1 MSEHNVRKKMNNFIT
16 QELLDYLKIKFG
28 IVGFNG
34 PMGDAIQAL
43 VQAAPTDLSILITGE
58 TGTGKE
64 VFANAIHGLSK
75 RKTKP
80 FVSVNCGAIPE
91 TLLESELFGHE
102 KGAYT
107 SADSSRKGFFETAD
121 KGTIFL
127 DEIGEMPFGT
137 QVKLLRILESGEF
150 SRLGSSDVKKV
161 DVRIIAATNRNLE
174 LEVQKGNF
182 RQDLYFRLKN
192 VHIQLPSLN
201 DHRED
206 IAILLDYYIERISKK
221 LGIHAHPVDRDTVDL
236 LKIQNWSGNVREF
249 RNLIETVITLEKS
262 SDISPKILRKY
273 LTPAL
278 PPAKEFAPNL
288 YSPARIEDSGPKESE
303 LGLIFRTLLELQNNL
318 TEVKHMVSSVKSDL
332 NELRDDFEK
341 MQYEYSVID
350 EKETETNNLE
360 EMTLDEIEKIII
372 QKVLEKF
379 EGNRRKAA
387 DSLGISERTLYR
399 KLTAWNIN

>member
-1 MSEHNVRKKMNNFIT
+1 MNNFIT
-16 QELLDYLKIKFG
+16 QELIDFLKIKFG

-34 PMGDAIQAL
+34 PMADAIHSLIQS
-43 VQAAPTDLSILITGE
+43 APTDLSVLITGE

-75 RKTKP
+75 RKNKP

-127 DEIGEMPFGT
+127 DEIGEMPYGT

-150 SRLGSSDVKKV
+150 SRLGSSELKKV

-174 LEVQKGNF
+174 LEVQKNNF
-182 RQDLYFRLKN
+182 RQDLFYRLKN

-201 DHRED
+201 EHIED
-206 IAILLDYYIERISKK
+206 IPILLDYFIEKISKK
-221 LGIHAHPVDRDTVDL
+221 LSITAYPIDRDTVEL
-236 LKIQNWSGNVREF
+236 LKMQNWIGNVREF
-249 RNLIETVITLEKS
+249 KNLIETMITLEKT
-262 SDISPKILRKY
+262 SDITPKILRKY

-278 PPAKEFAPNL
+278 PPATEFAQNPNV
-288 YSPARIEDSGPKESE
+288 PVRIKDNHESE
-303 LGLIFRTLLELQNNL
+303 LSLIFRTLLELQNNL
-318 TEVKHMVSSVKSDL
+318 NEVKHIVVETRK
-332 NELRDDFEK
+332 ELRDLADEVDK
-341 MQYEYSVID
+341 MQYEYKVIED
-350 EKETETNNLE
+350 KEIDVSSFDN
-360 EMTLDEIEKIII
+360 MTFDEIEKIII
-372 QKVLEKF
+372 QNVIDKF
-379 EGNRRKAA
+379 DGNRRKAA
-387 DSLGISERTLYR
+387 QSLGINERTLYR
-399 KLTAWNIN
+399 KLSRWD

>member
-1 MSEHNVRKKMNNFIT
+1 MNSFIT
-16 QELLDYLKIKFG
+16 QELIDFLKIKFG

-34 PMGDAIQAL
+34 PMGDAIQSL
-43 VQAAPTDLSILITGE
+43 VQSAPTELSVLITGE

-75 RKTKP
+75 RKNKP

-127 DEIGEMPFGT
+127 DEIGDMPYST

-174 LEVQKGNF
+174 YEVQRNNF
-182 RQDLYFRLKN
+182 RQDLFYRLKN

-201 DHRED
+201 EHIDD
-206 IAILLDYYIERISKK
+206 IPILLDYFIEKIAKK
-221 LGIHAHPVDRDTVDL
+221 LSIPPYPIDRETVEL
-236 LKIQNWSGNVREF
+236 LKIQNWVGNVREF
-249 RNLIETVITLEKS
+249 KNLIETIITLEKT
-262 SDISPKILRKY
+262 SDITPKILRKY

-278 PPAKEFAPNL
+278 PPAKDFTYNP
-288 YSPARIEDSGPKESE
+288 YVPVKIKDSQESE
-303 LGLIFRTLLELQNNL
+303 LSLIFRTLLEIQNNL
-318 TEVKHMVSSVKSDL
+318 NEVKHITLETKKEISQ
-332 NELRDDFEK
+332 LRDEVEK
-341 MQYEYSVID
+341 MQYEYKVIED
-350 EKETETNNLE
+350 KEIDISSFEN
-360 EMTLDEIEKIII
+360 MTFDEIERVII
-372 QKVLEKF
+372 QNVIDKYD
-379 EGNRRKAA
+379 GNRRKAA
-387 DSLGISERTLYR
+387 QALGINERTLYR
-399 KLTAWNIN
+399 KLARWE

>member
-1 MSEHNVRKKMNNFIT
+1 MNNFIT
-16 QELLDYLKIKFG
+16 QELIDFLKIKFG

-34 PMGDAIQAL
+34 PMADAIQSL
-43 VQAAPTDLSILITGE
+43 IQSAPTDLSVLITGE

-75 RKTKP
+75 RKNKP

-127 DEIGEMPFGT
+127 DEIGEMPYGT

-150 SRLGSSDVKKV
+150 SRLGSSELKKV

-174 LEVQKGNF
+174 LEVQKNNF
-182 RQDLYFRLKN
+182 RQDLFYRLKN

-201 DHRED
+201 EHIED
-206 IAILLDYYIERISKK
+206 IPILLDYFIEKISKK
-221 LGIHAHPVDRDTVDL
+221 LSITAYPIDRDTVEL
-236 LKIQNWSGNVREF
+236 LKMQNWIGNVREF
-249 RNLIETVITLEKS
+249 KNLIETMITLEKT
-262 SDISPKILRKY
+262 SDITPKILRKY

-278 PPAKEFAPNL
+278 PPATEFAKNPNV
-288 YSPARIEDSGPKESE
+288 PVRIKENHESE
-303 LGLIFRTLLELQNNL
+303 LSLIFRTLLELQNNL
-318 TEVKHMVSSVKSDL
+318 NEVKHIVVETRK
-332 NELRDDFEK
+332 ELRDLADEVDK
-341 MQYEYSVID
+341 MQYEYKVIED
-350 EKETETNNLE
+350 KEIDVSSFDN
-360 EMTLDEIEKIII
+360 MTFDEIEKIII
-372 QKVLEKF
+372 QNVIDKF
-379 EGNRRKAA
+379 DGNRRKAA
-387 DSLGISERTLYR
+387 QSLGINERTLYR
-399 KLTAWNIN
+399 KLSRWD

>member
-1 MSEHNVRKKMNNFIT
+1 MNSFIT
-16 QELLDYLKIKFG
+16 QELIDFLKIKFG

-34 PMGDAIQAL
+34 PMGDAIQSL
-43 VQAAPTDLSILITGE
+43 VQSAPTELSVLITGE

-75 RKTKP
+75 RKNKP

-127 DEIGEMPFGT
+127 DEIGDMPYGT

-150 SRLGSSDVKKV
+150 SRLGSSEVKKV

-174 LEVQKGNF
+174 YEVQRNNF
-182 RQDLYFRLKN
+182 RQDLYYRLKN

-201 DHRED
+201 EHIED
-206 IAILLDYYIERISKK
+206 IPILLDYFIEKISKK
-221 LGIHAHPVDRDTVDL
+221 LSITPYPIDRDTVEL
-236 LKIQNWSGNVREF
+236 LKIQNWVGNVREF
-249 RNLIETVITLEKS
+249 KNLIETIITLEKT
-262 SDISPKILRKY
+262 SDITPKILRKY

-278 PPAKEFAPNL
+278 PPAKDFAHNPFV
-288 YSPARIEDSGPKESE
+288 PVKIKETQESE
-303 LGLIFRTLLELQNNL
+303 LSLIFRTLLEIQNNL
-318 TEVKHMVSSVKSDL
+318 NEVKHITLETKKELSQ
-332 NELRDDFEK
+332 LRDEVEK
-341 MQYEYSVID
+341 MQYEYKVIED
-350 EKETETNNLE
+350 KDIDVSSFDN
-360 EMTLDEIEKIII
+360 MTFDEIERVII
-372 QKVLEKF
+372 QNVIDKYN
-379 EGNRRKAA
+379 GNRRKAA
-387 DSLGISERTLYR
+387 QALGINERTLYR
-399 KLTAWNIN
+399 KLARWE

>member
-1 MSEHNVRKKMNNFIT
+1 MNNFIT
-16 QELLDYLKIKFG
+16 QELLDYLKLKFG

-43 VQAAPTDLSILITGE
+43 VQAAPTDLSILITGD

-75 RKTKP
+75 RKNKP

-182 RQDLYFRLKN
+182 RQDLFFRLKN

-201 DHRED
+201 EHRED
-206 IAILLDYYIERISKK
+206 IAILLDFFIEKISKK
-221 LGIHAHPVDRDTVDL
+221 LGIQAHPIDRDTVEL
-236 LKIQNWSGNVREF
+236 LKIQNWTGNVREF
-249 RNLIETVITLEKS
+249 KNLIETIITLEKT
-262 SDISPKILRKY
+262 SDITPKMLRKY
-273 LTPAL
+273 LAPAL
-278 PPAKEFAPNL
+278 PPAKEFATNP
-288 YSPARIEDSGPKESE
+288 YSPVRIDDSGPKESE
-303 LGLIFRTLLELQNNL
+303 LGLIFRTLLEIQNNL
-318 TEVKHMVSSVKSDL
+318 TEVKHVVSNIKSEVS
-332 NELRDDFEK
+332 ELKDEFEK

-350 EKETETNNLE
+350 EKETETNDLE
-360 EMTLDEIEKIII
+360 EMKLEEIEKIII

-379 EGNRRKAA
+379 DGNRRKAA

-399 KLTAWNIN
+399 KLTAWNLN

>member
-1 MSEHNVRKKMNNFIT
+1 MNNFIT

-43 VQAAPTDLSILITGE
+43 VQAAPTDLSILITGD

-75 RKTKP
+75 RKNKP

-182 RQDLYFRLKN
+182 RQDLFFRLKN

-201 DHRED
+201 EHRED
-206 IAILLDYYIERISKK
+206 IAILLDFFIEKISKK
-221 LGIHAHPVDRDTVDL
+221 LGIQAHPIDRDTVEL
-236 LKIQNWSGNVREF
+236 LKIQNWTGNVREF
-249 RNLIETVITLEKS
+249 KNLIETIITLEKT
-262 SDISPKILRKY
+262 SDITPKMLRKY
-273 LTPAL
+273 LAPAL
-278 PPAKEFAPNL
+278 PPAKEFATNP
-288 YSPARIEDSGPKESE
+288 YSPVRIDDSGPKESE
-303 LGLIFRTLLELQNNL
+303 LGLIFRTLLEIQNNL
-318 TEVKHMVSSVKSDL
+318 TEVKHVVSNIKNEVS
-332 NELRDDFEK
+332 ELRDEFEK

-350 EKETETNNLE
+350 EKETETNDLE
-360 EMTLDEIEKIII
+360 EMKLEEIEKIII

-379 EGNRRKAA
+379 DGNRRKAA

-399 KLTAWNIN
+399 KLTAWNLN